1 MKAYQDGLAK
11 FEESG
16 AKVFGVSTDNLP
28 SLKYWADEVLKVQQ
42 PLLSDFM
49 RKTAKDYG
57 VLMEER
63 GFANRT
69 TFVIDADGKIQHI
82 EEGSAAIDP
91 TGAATACSRL
101 KKH

>member
-28 SLKYWADEVLKVQQ
+28 SQKYWADEVLKVQQ
-42 PLLSDFM
+42 PILSDFM
-49 RKTAKDYG
+49 RKASKDYG
-57 VLMEER
+57 VLMADR
-63 GFANRT
+63 GIANRT

>member
-1 MKAYQDGLAK
+1 MKAYQDGMAK
-11 FEESG
+11 FDAAG
-16 AKVFGVSTDNLP
+16 AKVFGVSTDNTP
-28 SLKYWADEVLKVQQ
+28 SQKYWAENVLTVQQ
-42 PLLSDFM
+42 PILSDFM
-49 RKTAKDYG
+49 RKASKDYG

-63 GFANRT
+63 GIANRT
-69 TFVIDADGKIQHI
+69 TFVIDPEGKIQHI